1 MASPAT
7 THPAAEAASD
17 GSLLAS
23 GAWAAVQAPAAWT
36 RSRAT
41 TRASAATRASLQR
54 RVRPAATTAMA
65 SSAAPASH
73 GSGDGPGTQ
82 RTSPTTSTRC
92 PPVRSFTVHSGM
104 TRCGDPGA
112 RRTWA
117 GGRSA
122 SQWARWSCQVTDWPR
137 STRRQLAGAPG
148 STAAGGGL
156 SARRGPAIRSVGDRE
171 FSNTPRGPTRSQ
183 GSSW

>member
-41 TRASAATRASLQR
+41 TRASPATRASLQR
-54 RVRPAATTAMA
+54 RARPAATTAMA

-82 RTSPTTSTRC
+82 RTSPTTSTRRL
-92 PPVRSFTVHSGM
+92 PVRRPMVHRG
-104 TRCGDPGA
+104 TATWADPGA
-112 RRTWA
+112 RRTS
-117 GGRSA
+117 GGGSSA
-122 SQWARWSCQVTDWPR
+122 SQWARWSCQVTDWP
-137 STRRQLAGAPG
+137 
-148 STAAGGGL
+148 
-156 SARRGPAIRSVGDRE
+156 
-171 FSNTPRGPTRSQ
+171 GPTRSQ
-183 GSSW
+183 GSDSSPSTTTSRPLAL

>member
-7 THPAAEAASD
+7 THPAAEAASH

-54 RVRPAATTAMA
+54 RARPAATTAMA

-82 RTSPTTSTRC
+82 RTSPTTSRGPVFTRRSRV
-92 PPVRSFTVHSGM
+92 PASTTSTVR
-104 TRCGDPGA
+104 PG
-112 RRTWA
+112 T
-117 GGRSA
+117 GGRT
-122 SQWARWSCQVTDWPR
+122 AR
-137 STRRQLAGAPG
+137 TR
-148 STAAGGGL
+148 
-156 SARRGPAIRSVGDRE
+156 AR
-171 FSNTPRGPTRSQ
+171 
-183 GSSW
+183 

>member
-1 MASPAT
+1 M
-7 THPAAEAASD
+7 E
-17 GSLLAS
+17 AS
-23 GAWAAVQAPAAWT
+23 GACAAATAPATWT
-36 RSRAT
+36 RSRPT

-82 RTSPTTSTRC
+82 RTSPTTSTRR
-92 PPVRSFTVHSGM
+92 PPVRSFTVQLGM
-104 TRCGDPGA
+104 TTCAEPGA

-117 GGRSA
+117 GGSSA
-122 SQWARWSCQVTDWPR
+122 SQWARWSCQATDRPG
-137 STRRQLAGAPG
+137 STWRQLAGAAG
-148 STAAGGGL
+148 SAAAGAGL
-156 SARRGPAIRSVGDRE
+156 SARRGPAMATVGERE

-183 GSSW
+183 GSAW